1 MSEQITHK
9 VTYQDIQRVNSE
21 IKTKPIKGKEYAE
34 VPERVQAFRKL
45 YPNGDTRTS
54 LITDLTDMQ
63 EGIVTILVDVYDE
76 NGKHLS
82 DGIASEVKGSSFIN
96 KTSYIENCQ
105 TSAMGR
111 ALGFLG
117 IGSDTSIA
125 SAEEVQNAINNQQRQ
140 AGNPKPPQQYQKAK
154 PIQQKKEAVQQ
165 KEDPWRLWKEKITPL
180 WKEVKG
186 ESLES
191 SKELGRRYK
200 MMDTPEEYQVLLKSL
215 TKEKNQR
222 GESNA

>member
-1 MSEQITHK
+1 MSEQEIRR

-34 VPERVQAFRKL
+34 VPERVQAYRKL
-45 YPNGDTRTS
+45 HPNGDIKTAIIPE
-54 LITDLTDMQ
+54 LTDLSA
-63 EGIVTILVDVYDE
+63 GIVTFRASVYDE
-76 NGKHLS
+76 EGNHLG
-82 DGIASEVKGSSFIN
+82 DGTAQEKEGSSFIN
-96 KTSYIENCQ
+96 KTSYVENAE
-105 TSAMGR
+105 TSAIGR

-140 AGNPKPPQQYQKAK
+140 SSKKPKPPQQYQQAK
-154 PIQQKKEAVQQ
+154 PVAAQA
-165 KEDPWRLWKEKITPL
+165 EDPWRLWKEKITPL

-186 ESLES
+186 ETLES

-200 MMDTPEEYQVLLKSL
+200 MMDTTEEYQVLLKSL

-222 GESNA
+222 GESHA

>member
-1 MSEQITHK
+1 M
-9 VTYQDIQRVNSE
+9 TYQDIQRVNSE

-34 VPERVQAFRKL
+34 VPERVQAYRKL
-45 YPNGDTRTS
+45 HPNGDIKTAIIPE
-54 LITDLTDMQ
+54 LTDLSA
-63 EGIVTILVDVYDE
+63 GIVTFQASVYDE
-76 NGKHLS
+76 EGNHLG
-82 DGIASEVKGSSFIN
+82 DGTAQEKEGSSFIN
-96 KTSYIENCQ
+96 KTSYVENAE
-105 TSAMGR
+105 TSAIGR

-140 AGNPKPPQQYQKAK
+140 SNNPKPPQPYQQAK
-154 PIQQKKEAVQQ
+154 PVQQ

-180 WKEVKG
+180 WKELRG
-186 ESLES
+186 DSLES

-200 MMDTPEEYQVLLKSL
+200 MMDSPEEYQVLLKSL
-215 TKEKNQR
+215 TKEKNKR